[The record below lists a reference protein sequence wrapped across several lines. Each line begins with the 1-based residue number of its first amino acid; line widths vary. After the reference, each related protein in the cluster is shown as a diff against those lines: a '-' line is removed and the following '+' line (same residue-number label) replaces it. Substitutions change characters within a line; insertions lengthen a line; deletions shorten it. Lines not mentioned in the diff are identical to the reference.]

1 MLRRVLGGRRRPCL
15 IARLVLRALAGP
27 ARRHLGCGHPG
38 RRDPAGRVFERLETA
53 ASSSEKTPEELGRLV
68 AHLDLHF
75 DDVGQF
81 GNLVLQL
88 GDAFKRVRERQRH
101 TSVELCRQA
110 GLRLAPTSSADGR
123 HGQSSPS
130 VRSFCGGA
138 YRVVPKRGGDNGCAK
153 ACRVCREE
161 PFLAR
166 VRGMEVTP
174 TGSLLDADLGDRRQ
188 LPSRVVSAKVSLRNR
203 FIEIWQA
210 RELVVFLIRKELKVR
225 YKNSVLGFLWSFLN
239 PALILCVYYVVF
251 KYFLNNH
258 ISYFA
263 IYLFAGLLPWNL
275 FNNSLLSSAGV
286 LVAQAGIVK
295 KVSFPREILA
305 LAQVGTAMCYFFFQ
319 ACIMLAFLVGF
330 GVMPDWK
337 YAPVMIFALVC
348 DIVLSAALAVFL
360 SAVTVYLR
368 DVQHLIE
375 VALVAGFFSAPI
387 VYPFATV
394 GRKLAAHGILWVYFC
409 NPLVSIVLS
418 FQRFIYGT
426 VAPRDTPY
434 PLASYGEQWYLLVL
448 GIVFVVSVLLFV
460 LAMLIFGRVEG
471 NFAEEL

>member
-1 MLRRVLGGRRRPCL
+1 MKVPRTAPL
-15 IARLVLRALAGP
+15 LA
-27 ARRHLGCGHPG
+27 
-38 RRDPAGRVFERLETA
+38 
-53 ASSSEKTPEELGRLV
+53 
-68 AHLDLHF
+68 
-75 DDVGQF
+75 
-81 GNLVLQL
+81 
-88 GDAFKRVRERQRH
+88 
-101 TSVELCRQA
+101 
-110 GLRLAPTSSADGR
+110 
-123 HGQSSPS
+123 
-130 VRSFCGGA
+130 
-138 YRVVPKRGGDNGCAK
+138 
-153 ACRVCREE
+153 
-161 PFLAR
+161 
-166 VRGMEVTP
+166 
-174 TGSLLDADLGDRRQ
+174 ADLGDQRQ

-203 FIEIWQA
+203 FVEIWQA

-251 KYFLNNH
+251 KFFLNNH
-258 ISYFA
+258 ITYFA
-263 IYLFAGLLPWNL
+263 IYLFAGLLAWNL

-330 GVMPDWK
+330 GVVPEWK
-337 YAPVMIFALVC
+337 YAPVMVFALVC
-348 DIVLSAALAVFL
+348 DIVLSAALAIFL
-360 SAVTVYLR
+360 SAITVYLR

-394 GRKLAAHGILWVYFC
+394 GQKLAKHGILWVYFC
-409 NPLVSIVLS
+409 NPLVTIVLS

-426 VAPRDTPY
+426 VAPRDVPY
-434 PLASYGEQWYLLVL
+434 PLASYGESWYLLVL
-448 GIVFVVSVLLFV
+448 GIVLAVSLVLFL
-460 LAMLIFGRVEG
+460 LAMVIFCRVEG